1 MGPLRSSSRVSSDS
15 TKSVDKS
22 VDKQNVRL
30 KKSGKLI
37 EEEMAETGSVKLDV
51 YKKYMQTIGWILS
64 AVILLCFVVSN
75 LSQVFGS
82 LWLSEWAN
90 DALDPNNVGNTALR
104 DLRLGVYAGL
114 GTAEAILSFAGSAGL
129 ILGCI
134 KASRIIH
141 NNMLQR
147 IIRAPMSFFG

>member
-1 MGPLRSSSRVSSDS
+1 MFE
-15 TKSVDKS
+15 KSG
-22 VDKQNVRL
+22 DKQNARL
-30 KKSGKLI
+30 KKTGKLI
-37 EEEMAETGSVKLDV
+37 EQEMAETGSVKLDV
-51 YKKYMQTIGWILS
+51 YKKYMKTIGLILS
-64 AVILLCFVVSN
+64 FSILFGFVASN

-90 DALDPNNVGNTALR
+90 DALDPNNIGNTALR
-104 DLRLGVYAGL
+104 DLRLGVYAGF
-114 GTAEAILSFAGSAGL
+114 GTVEAIFSLAASIGL
-129 ILGCI
+129 NLACI